1 MADDPT
7 QRLDEAR
14 RLLDGGDPDAATR
27 IADTL
32 TGHPDPDVSG
42 DAWLIIGTAR
52 YRTDDEPGALEAWRS
67 AAARVG
73 GARGSAG
80 AAWPS
85 SSCAT
90 VTSTAPSSAYREADR
105 RAPPAER
112 GAIANR
118 IAWLLKETGHDFAA
132 RRQFNRARGAYAT
145 HVPFVTYTII
155 AICVVLFVIDAV
167 LTQRRRR
174 SAAASSAAG
183 RARSARRTSST
194 PSPSRAGEWWRIFTS
209 AFIHLGPIHL
219 AFNMLVLY
227 QYGSLVERMYG
238 PIEYA
243 VIYLLCAAGG
253 SVLTILVDPVQSAA
267 GASGAIF
274 GLVGLLFVVSRR
286 HHAVLGRE
294 ARMMVA
300 GIGGFV
306 VYLLIFTFLVP
317 GISWTGHIGGLLVG
331 AVLGFFLP
339 PTGVA
344 TLSGMWRTPR
354 GETLDAVDAAR
365 PARGGLRRR
374 RVGARR
380 RVVRRRRSPLPLIR
394 PAVRAR
400 RVRSWPACAS
410 TTTPDPAPAD
420 PRRGDRRPRP
430 PPHERRRNRVRRVR
444 GSCRAAERRRASW
457 SSPTSAGSIR
467 TTRS

>member
-1 MADDPT
+1 VSAIIPAMADEPT
-7 QRLDEAR
+7 QQLDDAR
-14 RLLDGGDPDAATR
+14 RLLDGGDPDAASA
-27 IADTL
+27 IAMPL
-32 TGHPDPDVSG
+32 TANSDPDVAG
-42 DAWLIIGTAR
+42 EAWLIVGTAR
-52 YRTDDEPGALEAWRS
+52 YRTDDEAGALAAWQAAANAGGRNAWLGSRS
-67 AAARVG
+67 AAEQLVRDG
-73 GARGSAG
+73 DLEGAI
-80 AAWPS
+80 
-85 SSCAT
+85 T
-90 VTSTAPSSAYREADR
+90 AYREADR

-118 IAWLLKETGHDFAA
+118 IAWLLKETGHDFAS

-145 HVPFVTYTII
+145 HTPIVTYAII
-155 AICVVLFVIDAV
+155 AICVVLFAIDAV
-167 LTQRRRR
+167 LT
-174 SAAASSAAG
+174 SGGTLGGGLFGGGVGPIGEANLINAFAVAE
-183 RARSARRTSST
+183 
-194 PSPSRAGEWWRIFTS
+194 GEWWRIFTS

-219 AFNMLVLY
+219 AFNMIVLW
-227 QYGSLVERMYG
+227 QYGSLVERIYG

-317 GISWTGHIGGLLVG
+317 GISWTGHLGGLFVG

-344 TLSGMWRTPR
+344 TMSGMWRTSSGEQLNR
-354 GETLDAVDAAR
+354 G
-365 PARGGLRRR
+365 
-374 RVGARR
+374 
-380 RVVRRRRSPLPLIR
+380 LPL
-394 PAVRAR
+394 VL
-400 RVRSWPACAS
+400 
-410 TTTPDPAPAD
+410 
-420 PRRGDRRPRP
+420 
-430 PPHERRRNRVRRVR
+430 
-444 GSCRAAERRRASW
+444 RAAVYLGVALVLAIGSYVAVERLV
-457 SSPTSAGSIR
+457 G
-467 TTRS
+467 